1 MKQYQNEYVTYLDI
15 TLVDETTQVQE
26 LFIGENVEDV
36 ENRLVSWMY
45 EFTNYWN
52 VQDEEHIQ
60 EVLGV
65 NKEDLT
71 DLYDE
76 ISNQLNSFCQE
87 VSKLQEWEH
96 VSCIILQETHPYL
109 LAVTYR
115 NGQTGFTNDL

>member
-45 EFTNYWN
+45 EFINYWN
-52 VQDEEHIQ
+52 TQEEEHIQ

-65 NKEDLT
+65 NK
-71 DLYDE
+71 
-76 ISNQLNSFCQE
+76 
-87 VSKLQEWEH
+87 
-96 VSCIILQETHPYL
+96 
-109 LAVTYR
+109 
-115 NGQTGFTNDL
+115 